1 MKVVKK
7 LLAPVLVVGLLLTS
21 LVTLHNLKNTKKDNV
36 FRIGI
41 SQYITHK
48 SLDATRKGFIEELKK
63 EGYVDGK
70 NIQID
75 FQNAQGE
82 QRNLKNISKQLA
94 EESDLVFAIATP
106 SAQSLATD
114 PLAAKLVKNVKEPGG
129 NITGT
134 SDQSEDAIATQV
146 DMIKQ
151 VLPTA
156 KTVGILY
163 TQSEPNSVV
172 QKNNAKKILE
182 AKGYQV
188 VEKTILDSNN
198 VKAAADSIMSE
209 ADIVF
214 VPTDN
219 IISSTMDTVK
229 QVSISHKVPVFG
241 GSAEMVAT
249 GGLYNFGTDYEELGR
264 QAARMAIRIMKG
276 EKPGK
281 VAVETPEKLELH
293 TNKEMAK
300 ELGIDISS
308 LKVEK

>member
-1 MKVVKK
+1 M
-7 LLAPVLVVGLLLTS
+7 LAPVLVVGLLLTS
-21 LVTLHNLKNTKKDNV
+21 LVTLHNLKDTKKDNV

-106 SAQSLATD
+106 SAQSLANTTKTTPVVFSAVTD
-114 PLAAKLVKNVKEPGG
+114 PLAAKLVKNLKEPGG

-134 SDQSEDAIATQV
+134 SDQSEDAISTQV

-172 QKNNAKKILE
+172 QKDNAKKILE

-214 VPTDN
+214 VPTAILSLLQWTLSN
-219 IISSTMDTVK
+219 RFLS
-229 QVSISHKVPVFG
+229 
-241 GSAEMVAT
+241 
-249 GGLYNFGTDYEELGR
+249 
-264 QAARMAIRIMKG
+264 AIRCPFLVDLLRWWPLVVCTTLVPIMRNWG
-276 EKPGK
+276 D
-281 VAVETPEKLELH
+281 KL
-293 TNKEMAK
+293 
-300 ELGIDISS
+300 LGWLFVS
-308 LKVEK
+308 

>member
-21 LVTLHNLKNTKKDNV
+21 LVTLHHLKDTKKENV

-106 SAQSLATD
+106 SAQSLANTTKSTPIVFSAVTD
-114 PLAAKLVKNVKEPGG
+114 PLAAKLVKNLKEPGG

-146 DMIKQ
+146 D
-151 VLPTA
+151 
-156 KTVGILY
+156 
-163 TQSEPNSVV
+163 
-172 QKNNAKKILE
+172 